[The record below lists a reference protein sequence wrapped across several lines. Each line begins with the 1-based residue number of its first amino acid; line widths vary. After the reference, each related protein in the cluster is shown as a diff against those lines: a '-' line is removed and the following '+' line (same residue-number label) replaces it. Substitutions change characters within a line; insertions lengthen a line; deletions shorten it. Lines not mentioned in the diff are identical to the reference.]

1 MAEPEPPVKLPPAA
15 ERMLREVGAKQER
28 IERGRARKGTFA
40 SSIAI
45 LGVVGWSV
53 TVPTVLGVVAG
64 VWIDRRWPSRISWTL
79 TLLLAGLVIGCW
91 SAWLRI
97 EREQR

>member
-1 MAEPEPPVKLPPAA
+1 MSEQESPKLPPSAA
-15 ERMLREVGAKQER
+15 RMIRDVGAAQKR
-28 IERGRARKGTFA
+28 IERGRRQKNSVL

-53 TVPTVLGVVAG
+53 TVPTVLGVVLG
-64 VWIDRRWPSRISWTL
+64 VWMDRRWPGRFSWAL
-79 TLLLAGLVIGCW
+79 TLMMLGLAIGCT

-97 EREQR
+97 RGDRK